1 MRVHIINLGC
11 ARNLVDGEMMSG
23 ILRQN
28 RCTMVDTPLQADAI
42 VVNTCSFI
50 QSAADESIDVI
61 LEMARYKAEGDCK
74 RLVVTGCLPERYRED
89 IVGALPEVD
98 VFLGTGAY
106 DQILEAVR
114 TVPPGTCRL
123 PPAGWNPLWRS
134 MPFRTPSVP
143 HLAYLKIAE
152 GCNRRCT
159 YCIIPKLRGDL
170 RSRPLP
176 DIISEAR
183 FLIESGAK
191 ELVLVA
197 QDAACY
203 GRDLSAGVSLAGLLD
218 AIAALS
224 ADIWIRVLYGH
235 PESLDAAAVGAIARH
250 PNVCSYFDL
259 PIQHASDPV
268 LKRMGRPGSQ
278 RDLRGLFDMIRSTV
292 PDATLRTTVMTGF
305 PGETEEDFQTLL
317 NFISE
322 IRFDHL
328 GAFVY
333 SDSEDLPAHRLSQP
347 VSRKAANKR
356 YRALMTRQMQI
367 ASEINAAHIGQTRTV
382 LVEEMPEPGLYAG
395 RTVFQAPEVDGITY
409 VRANNL
415 AIGEFA
421 SVRIIDALEYD
432 LIGECI

>member
-23 ILRQN
+23 ILTQN
-28 RCTMVDTPLQADAI
+28 GCKMSGTPSQADAI

-50 QSAADESIDVI
+50 QPAADESIDAI
-61 LEMARYKAEGDCK
+61 LEMARYKTEGDCK
-74 RLVVTGCLPERYRED
+74 RLVVAGCLPERYRED

-106 DQILEAVR
+106 DQILEAVQSL
-114 TVPPGTCRL
+114 PPGTCRL

-134 MPFRTPSVP
+134 MPFRMLSVP

-176 DIISEAR
+176 DIMSEAR

-197 QDAACY
+197 QDATSY

-218 AIAALS
+218 ALAALS
-224 ADIWIRVLYGH
+224 DDIWIRVLYGH

-250 PNVCSYFDL
+250 SNVCSYFDI

-278 RDLRGLFDMIRSTV
+278 QDLRGLFDMIRSTV

-347 VSRKAANKR
+347 VSRQTAKKR
-356 YRALMTRQMQI
+356 YRALMNRQMQI
-367 ASEINAAHIGQTRTV
+367 ASEINAAHIGKTLTV
-382 LVEEMPEPGLYAG
+382 LVEEMPEQELYAG

-421 SVRIIDALEYD
+421 AVRIVDAMEYD
-432 LIGECI
+432 LIGECT